1 MNEAFEA
8 AREHYEA
15 AISDREA
22 LLARI
27 GTALEQMGGPVTA
40 ERLAG
45 FDQFHIGG
53 LASSVELARRVGI
66 TSGDRVLD
74 AGSGLGGP
82 SRFLAET
89 FACRVVGVDL
99 APAYVAI
106 ARLLAEKAGLGD
118 KVAYEVGSITALP
131 YADASFD
138 LVWTQHVVMNIPER
152 DSLYREIRRVLK
164 RGGRFAF
171 YDPYLPVGGEPPIY
185 PTPWAA
191 SAAASTLLTQEET
204 TASCARAGLRLQR
217 WDDVSEMGQAWIER
231 QQQPSQQ
238 QASDADD
245 RSLRLGWVLGARM
258 QAMVANFARN
268 VREGRIRLVMGIC
281 EAD

>member
-53 LASSVELARRVGI
+53 LASSMELARRVGI
-66 TSGDRVLD
+66 TSADRVLD

-82 SRFLAET
+82 SRYLAET

-118 KVAYEVGSITALP
+118 KVGYEVGSITALP

-152 DSLYREIRRVLK
+152 DSLYREIRRVLE

-204 TASCARAGLRLQR
+204 TASCARAGLRLKR
-217 WDDVSEMGQAWIER
+217 WDDVSEMGQAWIDR